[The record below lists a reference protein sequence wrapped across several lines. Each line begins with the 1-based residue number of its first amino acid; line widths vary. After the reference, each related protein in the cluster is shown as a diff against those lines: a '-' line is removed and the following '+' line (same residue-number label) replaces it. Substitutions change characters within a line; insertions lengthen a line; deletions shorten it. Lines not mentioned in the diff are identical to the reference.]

1 MNFYLVTYAVSFV
14 KVKSDNFKEEVTH
27 VRFFDTDNFANACSF
42 LSSLKKVK
50 KLRITGV
57 EWELEECSWFDYY
70 DDVSNTIN

>member
-27 VRFFDTDNFANACSF
+27 VRFFDTDNFANAYSF